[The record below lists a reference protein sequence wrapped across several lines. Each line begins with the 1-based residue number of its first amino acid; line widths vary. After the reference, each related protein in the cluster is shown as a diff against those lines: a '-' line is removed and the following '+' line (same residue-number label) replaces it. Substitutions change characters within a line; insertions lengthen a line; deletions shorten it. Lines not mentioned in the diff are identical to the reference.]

1 LLTVLDTIGAL
12 IFTKD
17 RRGIYTYANQR
28 FAEVVGLAPPDVPG
42 RRTAEL
48 FDPDTARE
56 LDETDRQVLASG
68 QTVEQRE
75 YRVTRGGA
83 EQRCF
88 LTVKTPVFDPQ
99 GGIVGLTGVSMD
111 ITESEHNE
119 AQLTASRQMLDAALS
134 ACDAHIYMKGRTG
147 ATCLSVP
154 RWRRCSNARWP
165 RSSAGPTPNC
175 SPRWMPGASVGWTTR
190 STAAANDMP
199 AKSCFP
205 MRKGAFVITG
215 RSSSCSAWAIRRA

>member
-56 LDETDRQVLASG
+56 LDETDSQVLASG

-134 ACDAHIYMKGRTG
+134 ACDAHIYMKG
-147 ATCLSVP
+147 P
-154 RWRRCSNARWP
+154 DRRYLFV
-165 RSSAGPTPNC
+165 
-175 SPRWMPGASVGWTTR
+175 SPKV
-190 STAAANDMP
+190 AALFKRPLAE
-199 AKSCFP
+199 
-205 MRKGAFVITG
+205 IIG
-215 RSSSCSAWAIRRA
+215 RVRGRLDPPDEERLAA